1 MAKKNKLTLASVRKA
16 AGVGSFVEKTIS
28 FVGMNGEAFEGE
40 ILIKRLSHQER
51 VEAINAW
58 GLKDKNEATVDQYSK
73 AILFAAVYAS
83 EDEKFF
89 PTIEDTGLVNSE
101 IIAAM
106 SEVVEAVNDFMGKKW
121 ILNQKSF
128 GVSSSSTES
137 AEEPSKKQKP
147 E

>member
-16 AGVGSFVEKTIS
+16 AGVGVLVERTIS

-40 ILIKRLSHQER
+40 ILIKRLSHQEC

-73 AILFAAVYAS
+73 AILFAAVYVS

-106 SEVVEAVNDFMGKKW
+106 NEVVDAVNDFMGKKW
-121 ILNQKSF
+121 ILNQKSS
-128 GVSSSSTES
+128 GVSSLST
-137 AEEPSKKQKP
+137 ALVEEQSKKQKP